1 MRSLLLTTLLAAAT
15 AACNPYD
22 PDLGAAP
29 FRCGADDLCPD
40 GYSCVVH
47 SPAEKICERSGDP
60 GGDDDGDG
68 PDASQGVQCNDDS
81 AIEPNDMTS
90 NATTTPI
97 PNLQMDVS
105 YTELAICPDTDKD
118 VFRFGVS
125 ATDANVRAT
134 VTAQLS
140 DGDLSLQ
147 ILNGSGAVIAN
158 GTALTSTELQVVVN
172 NLAIG
177 TYYVQVSGKDGAQNN
192 YEIEIVTCTS
202 GGSGCP
208 DPA

>member
-1 MRSLLLTTLLAAAT
+1 MRSLLITTLVAAAT

-29 FRCGADDLCPD
+29 FRCGADDACPD
-40 GYSCVVH
+40 GYSCVEH
-47 SPAEKICERSGDP
+47 SPSEKICEREGDP

-105 YTELAICPDTDKD
+105 YTELAICPDADKD

-125 ATDANVRAT
+125 ATDANVRAI